1 MHELVIVY
9 IDNDKENFVFNR
21 IENRYYIHVV
31 IPEVH
36 RPRHFIYLYVH
47 VKLHWM
53 GLEGKDLTT
62 HSLPLP
68 IEIQLPDNL
77 KPLLS
82 FVDI

>member
-9 IDNDKENFVFNR
+9 IDNDKEKFCFQQNWKPILHTCCYTWSSSAKTFYLSLRACQATLNGVGGQ
-21 IENRYYIHVV
+21 
-31 IPEVH
+31 
-36 RPRHFIYLYVH
+36 RPN
-47 VKLHWM
+47 
-53 GLEGKDLTT
+53 DT
-62 HSLPLP
+62 LPLP

>member
-47 VKLHWM
+47 VKLH
-53 GLEGKDLTT
+53 
-62 HSLPLP
+62 
-68 IEIQLPDNL
+68 
-77 KPLLS
+77 
-82 FVDI
+82 